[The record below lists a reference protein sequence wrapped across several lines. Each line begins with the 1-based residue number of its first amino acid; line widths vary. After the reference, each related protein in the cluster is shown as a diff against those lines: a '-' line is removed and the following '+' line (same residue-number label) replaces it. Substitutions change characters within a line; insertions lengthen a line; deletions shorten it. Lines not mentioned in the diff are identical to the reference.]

1 MKKDSA
7 HQSFPAD
14 GTCGTC
20 LYFFLVEAGLRGG
33 RVMVGVCRW
42 TDEERGVTVFSDA
55 CEAYRPVA
63 MDKAARYAAG
73 AARSTVAVELESG
86 W

>member
-1 MKKDSA
+1 MPKV
-7 HQSFPAD
+7 PASQPFAAE
-14 GTCGTC
+14 GTCGAC
-20 LYFFLVEAGLRGG
+20 LYFFLVEAGLRG
-33 RVMVGVCRW
+33 REVLVGVCRW
-42 TDEERGVTVFSDA
+42 TDEGRGVTVLSDA

-73 AARSTVAVELESG
+73 AARSAVAVGEESG